1 MKSSPTYWSMYTYTN
16 FSDFDYNFLI
26 EDWEGVKNL
35 ISALPSSL
43 KRIVLVSSVGVTKFS
58 ELPWR

>member
-1 MKSSPTYWSMYTYTN
+1 MYTYTN